1 MRSFSSFL
9 LLENL
14 MYVVPSTL
22 PSIKF
27 IAERLF
33 RPTVKIVEDDCE
45 TTIGLSR
52 GVRAL
57 TSVLWTPEPGVNRL
71 PYEYMINL
79 DGSTINSTQLLEL
92 VSTGV
97 DIIKVRHPSACISQ
111 DGICKKCYYASLLLS
126 TSDYVTPENVLVY
139 NYYDAPPAYSAVAIP
154 EVGSSV
160 TLKTAMGD
168 VKPFAQP
175 SQRAVFSY
183 VAGTYTGA
191 ILGVGTFDNLPLP
204 LKPSLMSKL
213 INRNL
218 LDRALGE
225 LASLKDIPGTYL
237 RFIEGVEDPFEKAA
251 SVVTLYALSGING
264 LSSFPESFPRSG
276 PIGLNPD

>member
-14 MYVVPSTL
+14 MYVVPGTL
-22 PSIKF
+22 PSLKVVS
-27 IAERLF
+27 ERLF
-33 RPTVKIVEDDCE
+33 RPTVKIVEEDCE
-45 TTIGLSR
+45 TPIGLSK

-57 TSVLWTPEPGVNRL
+57 TSVIWTPVLDVNRL
-71 PYEYMINL
+71 PYEYMVNL
-79 DGSTINSTQLLEL
+79 DGTPITPTQLLNL
-92 VSTGV
+92 TSAGTN
-97 DIIKVRHPSACISQ
+97 IINVRHPSTCVSQ
-111 DGICKKCYYASLLLS
+111 DGICKQCYYASLILS
-126 TSDYVTPENVLVY
+126 TSDYLNSEGDTVY
-139 NYYDAPPAYSAVAIP
+139 NYYDSPPTFLAVAIP
-154 EVGSSV
+154 EIGSSV

-175 SQRAVFSY
+175 SQRAIFSY

-191 ILGVGTFDNLPLP
+191 ILGVGAFDNFPLP

-218 LDRALGE
+218 LDRAVGE

-237 RFIEGVEDPFEKAA
+237 RFIEDIEDPFEKAA
-251 SVVTLYALSGING
+251 SVITLYALSGING
-264 LSSFPESFPRSG
+264 LPSFPDSFPRSG
-276 PIGLNPD
+276 PIGLNPV

>member
-14 MYVVPSTL
+14 MYAVPSTL
-22 PSIKF
+22 PSLKA

-33 RPTVKIVEDDCE
+33 RPTVKLIEDDCE
-45 TTIGLSR
+45 TKIGLNR

-57 TSVLWTPEPGVNRL
+57 TSVLWTPVSGVSRL
-71 PYEYMINL
+71 PYEYMVNL
-79 DGSTINSTQLLEL
+79 DGSTITPTQLLDL

-97 DIIKVRHPSACISQ
+97 DTIKVRHPSTCVSQ
-111 DGICKKCYYASLLLS
+111 GGICRKCYYSSLLLS
-126 TSDYVTPENVLVY
+126 TSDYVDPSNVVVY
-139 NYYDAPPAYSAVAIP
+139 NYHDSPPLYSEVAIP
-154 EVGSSV
+154 VVGASV
-160 TLKTAMGD
+160 TLRTAIGD

-175 SQRAVFSY
+175 SQRAIFSY
-183 VAGTYTGA
+183 IAGTYTGA
-191 ILGVGTFDNLPLP
+191 ILGVGSFDNFPLP

-218 LDRALGE
+218 LDRAFGE

-237 RFIEGVEDPFEKAA
+237 RFIESIEDPFEKAA
-251 SVVTLYALSGING
+251 SVVSLYALSGING

-276 PIGLNPD
+276 PIGLS